1 MRFIDDKSLERLGFR
16 KLLTRVE
23 TLSPYGKAKLKKLK
37 NYLRGE
43 EQLLKEEFIKMEVFM
58 SFSEENKN
66 LVRDIEGII
75 HRLKDI
81 KTVVNNCL
89 KENILDDVDLFEIKV
104 QALLMEELNLLLK
117 KLPGELKNFD
127 LESMEE
133 MIDALDPDKN
143 RLPTFYVYDS
153 YSLVEEERE
162 ELKVRKQLTSILL
175 KKAEGFLEN
184 IDKIGNLDFLMA
196 KVRFARTY
204 GGIRPEISMNNEV
217 DVTGLVNIE
226 VREMLEA
233 KSKTFTPIDVKL
245 GSGVTIITGANMGGK
260 SVALKTITENLLLF
274 HMGFFV
280 IAEKAKF
287 PLVDFVFFISDDMQD
302 ISKGLSTFGA
312 EIMKLKEVNIFLDL
326 GTGFVVFD
334 EFARGTNPKEG
345 QKFVEALAKYLN
357 DRPTISL
364 MTTHFDG
371 IVRDDMNHYQVVGL
385 KNVDFENLRRKIELS
400 KNSMELIQEYMDFRL
415 EKADKAEVP
424 KDALNIAKLI
434 GIDKRFTE
442 IILEEYI
449 KED

>member
-1 MRFIDDKSLERLGFR
+1 
-16 KLLTRVE
+16 
-23 TLSPYGKAKLKKLK
+23 
-37 NYLRGE
+37 
-43 EQLLKEEFIKMEVFM
+43 MEIFM
-58 SFSEENKN
+58 NFSKENKN
-66 LVRDIEGII
+66 LIKDIEGII

-104 QALLMEELNLLLK
+104 QALLMEELNILLK
-117 KLPGELKNFD
+117 KLPVELKNFN

-133 MIDALDPDKN
+133 MIDALDPDKD

-153 YSLVEEERE
+153 YSAALKMVRDKKKDIEKRIFAAKSFEEVSQLKEERLKILVEEERE
-162 ELKVRKQLTSILL
+162 ELEVRRQLTSILL

-196 KVRFARTY
+196 KVRFAKTY
-204 GGIRPEISMNNEV
+204 GGIRPEISTNNEI

-245 GSGVTIITGANMGGK
+245 KSGVTIITGANMGGK

-371 IVRDDMNHYQVVGL
+371 IVRDNMNHYQVVGL